1 MTYDFKL
8 FYLLNN
14 LSGKSQVF
22 DWIVIFWAEY
32 LGWLIAV
39 AFLAFLYFSLF
50 SKSEKFRIFLV
61 TIISVVLSRF
71 VVTEIIRFLYCRPRP
86 FMTYTL
92 NQLVED
98 ANCSFPSGHSA
109 FFFALAMAI
118 YFYNKKWG
126 AWFFVA
132 AIFISLSR
140 IIVGVHYP
148 VDILGG
154 AIIGIL
160 SAYTVFVAIFGK
172 SLH

>member
-1 MTYDFKL
+1 MAYDIKL

-14 LSGKSQVF
+14 LSGKLEIF
-22 DWIVIFWAEY
+22 DWIVVFTVEY
-32 LGWLIAV
+32 LGWFVVV

-71 VVTEIIRFLYCRPRP
+71 VITEIIRFIYCRPRP
-86 FMTYTL
+86 FMIYTL

-98 ANCSFPSGHSA
+98 ANCSFPSGHAA

-126 AWFFVA
+126 WAFFVA
-132 AIFISLSR
+132 TILISLSR
-140 IIVGVHYP
+140 VVAGVHYP
-148 VDILGG
+148 TDIVAG
-154 AIIGIL
+154 AVMGVISSYL
-160 SAYTVFVAIFGK
+160 VFYFAKKYLIK
-172 SLH
+172 